1 MNATDATDATDAID
15 PNLALKVIP
24 YTATSLSVLGR
35 FIFMFLLYKN
45 KSTNSLSLLFCFL
58 SIISSSMWIYYSV
71 QMNDTPLV
79 MRSSTEITLLFLS
92 ALYIIKNKVSQRE
105 AQAQMQH
112 IELQ

>member
-1 MNATDATDATDAID
+1 MNTTAN
-15 PNLALKVIP
+15 PALKVIP

-35 FIFMFLLYKN
+35 FIFMYLLYKN
-45 KSTNSLSLLFCFL
+45 KSTNSLSLLFCML

>member
-1 MNATDATDATDAID
+1 MHHWRVWNKMNATSDQS
-15 PNLALKVIP
+15 LKVIP

-71 QMNDTPLV
+71 QMNDTPLIT
-79 MRSSTEITLLFLS
+79 RSSTEITLLFLS
-92 ALYIIKNKVSQRE
+92 ALYIIKNKVSQR
-105 AQAQMQH
+105 QVH
-112 IELQ
+112 PLNCIEPNA

>member
-1 MNATDATDATDAID
+1 
-15 PNLALKVIP
+15 
-24 YTATSLSVLGR
+24 
-35 FIFMFLLYKN
+35 
-45 KSTNSLSLLFCFL
+45 
-58 SIISSSMWIYYSV
+58 MWIYYSV

-92 ALYIIKNKVSQRE
+92 ALYIIKNKVSQRQ